1 MCIGVPA
8 VPAIAATSLHAV
20 RQPSRASQIADKPR
34 SKNAAVALMFK
45 GAKQGS
51 ASAASAPGAATGE
64 AQTDS
69 ASCPHPLQEAH
80 SSAADVAERNKEAV
94 VDCGVDQ
101 VRESDAAAQASY
113 HEQQGKSDNSSRG
126 ADREHGTSTAE
137 MASGSQESGRDSDA
151 QEMPDTVLGEF
162 SGVDIAEQ
170 RQILHDLW
178 LQRNASL
185 TKAAVKRPAI
195 GGGKI
200 ASKRT
205 KPSSVQKAKQS
216 QLSGLLKRTDAS

>member
-1 MCIGVPA
+1 MA
-8 VPAIAATSLHAV
+8 AISSQAV
-20 RQPSRASQIADKPR
+20 RQPSRASQLADKPR
-34 SKNAAVALMFK
+34 SKHAAVALMFK

-51 ASAASAPGAATGE
+51 ALTASHPAAATGE

-80 SSAADVAERNKEAV
+80 SSPIDVAERNKEALV
-94 VDCGVDQ
+94 NCGSNQ
-101 VRESDAAAQASY
+101 VRGSDAAAQASY
-113 HEQQGKSDNSSRG
+113 HEQQGKSDDSSR
-126 ADREHGTSTAE
+126 AAAIEHGTSNAE

-162 SGVDIAEQ
+162 NGVDIAEQ

-195 GGGKI
+195 GGGKL

-216 QLSGLLKRTDAS
+216 QLSGLLRRTDAS